1 MSNKAPGLDAA
12 YVDRKR
18 QQLLKLRAA
27 LQKTSD
33 AAETEE
39 GNLNKETNLQAREYE
54 DDAQRLDMLE
64 KEGNLIGRDVERL
77 ARVQRALEKI
87 AEGTYGFSDVSGTRI
102 AQDRLDAMP
111 EAINTAAEQKSTERG
126 G

>member
-18 QQLLKLRAA
+18 QQLLKLRAV

-39 GNLNKETNLQAREYE
+39 RNINGESNLQAREYE

-77 ARVQRALEKI
+77 ARVQRALDKI
-87 AEGTYGFSDVSGTRI
+87 AEGTYGLSDVSGVRI

-111 EAINTAAEQKSTERG
+111 EAINTAAEQKAAERG

>member
-39 GNLNKETNLQAREYE
+39 GNLNRESNLQAREYE
-54 DDAQRLDMLE
+54 DDAQRLDLLE
-64 KEGNLIGRDVERL
+64 KEGNLVERDVQRL

-87 AEGTYGFSDVSGTRI
+87 AEGTYGYSDVSGARI

-111 EAINTAAEQKSTERG
+111 EAISTAAEQKAAEHG